1 MLQVKHVVILL
12 GSESVGLNQKDK
24 EEHKT
29 HPSTCFSAAWSG
41 VLHVDD
47 AS

>member
-1 MLQVKHVVILL
+1 MLQVKHILILL
-12 GSESVGLNQKDK
+12 GSESVVLNQKDK
-24 EEHKT
+24 EAHKT
-29 HPSTCFSAAWSG
+29 HPSTCFNAAWNG